1 MSPPVER
8 NVRGVLF
15 LDYVRM
21 VRGKKDVHWSDHLE
35 PEDLMLLA
43 QRIDPEAWYPMP
55 TFERLGVA
63 ILKEVAHGQ
72 LEGVRM
78 WGRFQVPSVCKQ
90 FPMLLAAGDP
100 RDTLMRFG
108 VLSNSFFDY
117 GALGVAELSDES
129 AKVWIRYGMSKVAE
143 ETASWQSFGFLEG
156 LLEAAGAQ
164 EVNARFASRAWDGAE
179 RTLIELHWVSG
190 GAGSPGQASST
201 SSKRPKS

>member
-1 MSPPVER
+1 MSQPVER

-21 VRGKKDVHWSDHLE
+21 ARGKKDVRWGDHLE

-43 QRIDPEAWYPMP
+43 QRIDPEGWYPMP

-63 ILKEVAHGQ
+63 ILREIARGQ

-90 FPMLLAAGDP
+90 FPTLLAAGDP
-100 RDTLMRFG
+100 RETLMRFD
-108 VLSNSFFDY
+108 VLSSSFFDY
-117 GALGVAELSDES
+117 GAVGMAELDDVT
-129 AKVWIRYGMSKVAE
+129 AKIWLRYGMSKTAE

-164 EVNARFASRAWDGAE
+164 DINARFASRAWDGAA
-179 RTLIELHWVSG
+179 RTLIDLQWTLG
-190 GAGSPGQASST
+190 G
-201 SSKRPKS
+201 